1 MRLPIEMIGSKI
13 RTIRK
18 EKGFTLENMATK
30 TGLSKGLLSQVE
42 RGISQPSLDSLWKIT
57 KALESSM
64 VHFFEEID
72 QKHVHLI
79 RKHKRRQL
87 LLPETNGSV
96 TLLSASGNAK
106 LAMLEVRLQPGEVVK
121 DSFVQRE
128 GEECLTVTQGSIQVR
143 LGEEEYLLETGDS
156 MYLASAQSHIVENAG
171 DEEAVIIWSIT
182 PPQL

>member
-13 RTIRK
+13 RSIRK

-87 LLPETNGSV
+87 IFPESTGSV
-96 TLLSASGNAK
+96 SLLSASGNTK
-106 LAMLEVRLQPGEVVK
+106 LAMLEVRLQPGETVR
-121 DSFVQRE
+121 DSFVQTE
-128 GEECLTVTQGSIQVR
+128 GEECLTVIQGSVLVR
-143 LGEEEYLLETGDS
+143 VGEEEYLLEKGDS
-156 MYLASAQSHIVENAG
+156 MCLASAQYHSVENEG
-171 DEEAVIIWSIT
+171 DEAADRKSVV
-182 PPQL
+182 